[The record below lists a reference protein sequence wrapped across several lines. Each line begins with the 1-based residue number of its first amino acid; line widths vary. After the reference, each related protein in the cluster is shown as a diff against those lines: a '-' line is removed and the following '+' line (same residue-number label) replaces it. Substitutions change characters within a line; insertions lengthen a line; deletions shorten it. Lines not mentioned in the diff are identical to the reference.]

1 MIHAGDV
8 REGMAVRDADGQ
20 PVGRVAGVGATHFE
34 LEQGEVPIP
43 RRDYLVEFSDV
54 ETVRGDEVLLRPADH
69 SLLQLEEDD
78 DGGAL
83 PPRHSE
89 GMDAEPSNDALGPM
103 RH

>member
-8 REGMAVRDADGQ
+8 REGMAVRAADGQ
-20 PVGRVAGVGATHFE
+20 PMGRVAGVGATHFE
-34 LEQGEVPIP
+34 LEQGLVPIP

-54 ETVRGDEVLLRPADH
+54 EAVRGDEVLLKPTDH
-69 SLLQLEEDD
+69 SQLHLEEDD

-89 GMDAEPSNDALGPM
+89 GMDAEPSNDPVGPM